1 MQFMARTLLKTFYVT
16 NNQFVHGPHHDL
28 ESFIYVLVHAVMRKE
43 YNELS
48 AAGHQKAKDIKA
60 FFSSAFGQSAPPHI
74 EGARAAFAVQ
84 WTEYT
89 STSTGDR
96 PHPAVLHHALGALLN
111 MAQKQTVGEFKGL
124 FSEDAG
130 GAVTLLDAKKIRTT
144 LKRAIKMQ
152 KDRLEDTSPDSDDD
166 LLYDD

>member
-1 MQFMARTLLKTFYVT
+1 MQFMARTLLKTFYNK
-16 NNQFVHGPHHDL
+16 NNQFARELHYDL
-28 ESFIYVLVHAVMRKE
+28 ESFIYVLVFAVMRKE
-43 YNELS
+43 YTELS
-48 AAGHQKAKDIKA
+48 GIGNQKAECIKA
-60 FFSSAFGQSAPPHI
+60 FFVRAFGQSAPSHI
-74 EGARAAFAVQ
+74 EGARAGLAVQ

-96 PHPAVLHHALGALLN
+96 AHPAVLHHALGALLN
-111 MAQKQTVGEFKGL
+111 VAQKQTVGEFKGL

-130 GAVTLLDAKKIRTT
+130 GVITLLDGKKVRSI
-144 LKRAIKMQ
+144 LKQAIQIQ